1 MPRRSGYTV
10 GNTEQGTMYI
20 TLKAY
25 LDHLEA
31 IENSKAVHMRRTVPS
46 MEELARV
53 VGIHPVTLSKIA
65 NSNIRQLNLET
76 GGRIITAMRRFGFP
90 MTITDLIAYRPP
102 DDMEASGDG

>member
-1 MPRRSGYTV
+1 MPRRSGYMV
-10 GNTEQGTMYI
+10 EKTEQGTMYI

-25 LDHLEA
+25 LDHLDALEK
-31 IENSKAVHMRRTVPS
+31 SKAEHLRRKVPS

-53 VGIHPVTLSKIA
+53 VGIHPVTLSNIA

-102 DDMEASGDG
+102 DDLEEQGES